1 MTDSCKIV
9 LYMIF
14 CILSICTGTFVFL
27 LLVLEGEDVLGLLVF
42 IIGAIICVI
51 SFSKGKLLVD
61 KQDSRRG

>member
-1 MTDSCKIV
+1 
-9 LYMIF
+9 MIF